1 MKKIGVVLAGGQ
13 SSRMGEDKGQ
23 LVYRGKS
30 LRDHMHDLLREA
42 GADDVWLSGKGGIED
57 TKAIG
62 PLGGILACL
71 EAAPDDAVLLF
82 CPVDMPLLS
91 SDTLRVLF
99 ACDEPTALSPGPLPL
114 LLPKR
119 ALATIARQGDH
130 SLRAIGARLLQ
141 IGGEDERRNVNT
153 RTDFEALP

>member
-13 SSRMGEDKGQ
+13 SSRMGRDKGQ

-30 LRDHMHDLLREA
+30 LRDHMRDLLREA
-42 GADDVWLSGKGGIED
+42 GADDVWMSGKGGIED
-57 TKAIG
+57 TTSIG
-62 PLGGILACL
+62 PLGGILTCL

-91 SDTLRVLF
+91 AETLRVLF
-99 ACDEPTALSPGPLPL
+99 ACDEPTALSPGPLPI

-119 ALATIARQGDH
+119 ALFSLKEQADH
-130 SLRAIGARLLQ
+130 SLRAIGARLLE
-141 IGGEDERRNVNT
+141 IGSDDERRNVNT